1 MVSTAEPSTLS
12 VLVPEPTTLS
22 TLLEQDWAPLYLAN
36 AILCSGSKQG
46 NAAAQAGNP
55 SLRDAIQQCLA
66 FAAVCQASRVIR
78 LLPPRHLND
87 AVFRSDASRY
97 TAFEW
102 QSLSVRP
109 GDLRLA
115 AAVVQCE
122 WKDQGWGNRKGML
135 SVVKDGG
142 RAPNDYAA
150 WGSDV
155 IVGCEPAPHNY
166 EKLDLCFRPADDA
179 VRYQLFA
186 RAGGGGGHSLFVRKV
201 QVRDLAIVDSE
212 AALERY
218 KQYVREMQ
226 HSAAPGGSGGFLSAP
241 GGMNLNSDSEEG
253 EEGEES
259 EEDEETEEFESDQGD
274 ESE

>member
-1 MVSTAEPSTLS
+1 MSAAEPSTLS

-22 TLLEQDWAPLYLAN
+22 TLLDQDWAPLYLAN

-46 NAAAQAGNP
+46 NAAAQQMC
-55 SLRDAIQQCLA
+55 LREAIQQCLA

-87 AVFRSDASRY
+87 AMFRSEASRY

-102 QSLSVRP
+102 HSLSVRP

-115 AAVVQCE
+115 AVVVQCE

-155 IVGCEPAPHNY
+155 MVGCEPAPHNY
-166 EKLDLCFRPADDA
+166 EKLDLCFRPSDDA

-218 KQYVREMQ
+218 QKYVREPPP
-226 HSAAPGGSGGFLSAP
+226 PGTSGGFLSAAP
-241 GGMNLNSDSEEG
+241 GGMNLNSDSEES
-253 EEGEES
+253 EEGEE
-259 EEDEETEEFESDQGD
+259 TEEIESDQGD

>member
-1 MVSTAEPSTLS
+1 MAAEPSTLS

-22 TLLEQDWAPLYLAN
+22 TLLDQDWAPLYLAN
-36 AILCSGSKQG
+36 AILRSGSRETLP
-46 NAAAQAGNP
+46 P
-55 SLRDAIQQCLA
+55 SSACDLTCDAIQQCLS
-66 FAAVCQASRVIR
+66 FAAVCHASRVVR
-78 LLPPRHLND
+78 LLPPRHLSD
-87 AVFRSDASRY
+87 TVFRSDASRY

-102 QSLSVRP
+102 HSLSVRP

-115 AAVVQCE
+115 AVVVQCE

-135 SVVKDGG
+135 SVVRDGG

-166 EKLDLCFRPADDA
+166 EKLDLFFRPSTDA

-186 RAGGGGGHSLFVRKV
+186 RAGGGGGHALTARKV

-218 KQYVREMQ
+218 KQYACEMQ
-226 HSAAPGGSGGFLSAP
+226 HSAAPGGL
-241 GGMNLNSDSEEG
+241 NLCGDSESDEGEESEEG
-253 EEGEES
+253 EEG
-259 EEDEETEEFESDQGD
+259 DQGD